1 MDLPQTAADFVKIKG
16 LKVNAVIGV
25 FDWERAIQQPLVI
38 DVSMATDIST
48 AAQSDDIKD
57 AINYKEVCDDITEL
71 CQQTKALLIE
81 RLAELIADHILQ
93 KYNTTQ
99 VKVSVA
105 KPTAIK
111 EADAVAVEIVRSS
124 KPQNK

>member
-1 MDLPQTAADFVKIKG
+1 MNKPQGSTDFVKIKG
-16 LKVNAVIGV
+16 LEVNAVIGV
-25 FDWERAIQQPLVI
+25 FDWERAIEQPLLI
-38 DVSMATDIST
+38 DVCMATDISE
-48 AAQSDDIKD
+48 AGKSDDIND

-81 RLAELIADHILQ
+81 RLAELIAAHILS

-99 VKVSVA
+99 VEVSVA

-111 EADAVAVEIVRSS
+111 AAEAVAVQITRTATTD
-124 KPQNK
+124 

>member
-1 MDLPQTAADFVKIKG
+1 MNKPQGNTDFVKIKG

-25 FDWERAIQQPLVI
+25 FDWERAIEQPLLI
-38 DVSMATDIST
+38 DVTMATDISK
-48 AAQSDDIKD
+48 AGKSDDIND

-81 RLAELIADHILQ
+81 RLAELIAAHILS

-99 VKVSVA
+99 VEVSVA
-105 KPTAIK
+105 KPTAISAA
-111 EADAVAVEIVRSS
+111 EAVTVQITRTATTD
-124 KPQNK
+124 

>member
-1 MDLPQTAADFVKIKG
+1 MNKPQGNTDFVKIKG

-25 FDWERAIQQPLVI
+25 FDWERAIEQPLLI
-38 DVSMATDIST
+38 DVCMTTDISE
-48 AAQSDDIKD
+48 AGKSDDIND

-81 RLAELIADHILQ
+81 RLAELIAAHILS

-99 VKVSVA
+99 VEVSVA
-105 KPTAIK
+105 KPTAISAA
-111 EADAVAVEIVRSS
+111 EAVAVQITRTATTD
-124 KPQNK
+124 

>member
-1 MDLPQTAADFVKIKG
+1 MNKPQGNTDFVKIKG

-25 FDWERAIQQPLVI
+25 FDWERAIEQPLLI
-38 DVSMATDIST
+38 DVTMATDISK
-48 AAQSDDIKD
+48 AGKSDDIND

-81 RLAELIADHILQ
+81 RLAELIAAHILS

-99 VKVSVA
+99 VEVSVA

-111 EADAVAVEIVRSS
+111 AAEAVAVQITRTATTD
-124 KPQNK
+124 

>member
-1 MDLPQTAADFVKIKG
+1 MNKPQGSTDFVKIKG

-25 FDWERAIQQPLVI
+25 FDWERAIEQPLLI
-38 DVSMATDIST
+38 DVCMTTDISE
-48 AAQSDDIKD
+48 AGKSDDIND

-81 RLAELIADHILQ
+81 RLAELIAAHILS

-99 VKVSVA
+99 VEVSVA
-105 KPTAIK
+105 KPTAISAA
-111 EADAVAVEIVRSS
+111 EAVAVQITRTATTD
-124 KPQNK
+124 

>member
-1 MDLPQTAADFVKIKG
+1 MNKPQGSTDFVKIKR
-16 LKVNAVIGV
+16 LEVNAVIGV
-25 FDWERAIQQPLVI
+25 FDWERAIEQPLLI
-38 DVSMATDIST
+38 DVSMATDISE
-48 AAQSDDIKD
+48 AGKSDDIND

-81 RLAELIADHILQ
+81 RLAELIAAHILS

-99 VKVSVA
+99 VEVSVA

-111 EADAVAVEIVRSS
+111 AAEAVAVQITRTAITD
-124 KPQNK
+124 

>member
-1 MDLPQTAADFVKIKG
+1 MNKPQGNTDFVKIKG

-25 FDWERAIQQPLVI
+25 FDWERAIEQPLLI
-38 DVSMATDIST
+38 DVSMATDISE
-48 AAQSDDIKD
+48 AGKSDDIND

-81 RLAELIADHILQ
+81 RLAELIAAHILS

-99 VKVSVA
+99 VEVSVA
-105 KPTAIK
+105 KPTAISAA
-111 EADAVAVEIVRSS
+111 EAVAVQITRTATTD
-124 KPQNK
+124 

>member
-1 MDLPQTAADFVKIKG
+1 MNKPQGNTDFVKIKG

-25 FDWERAIQQPLVI
+25 FDWERAIEQPLLI
-38 DVSMATDIST
+38 DVTMATDISK
-48 AAQSDDIKD
+48 AGKSDDIND

-81 RLAELIADHILQ
+81 RLAELIAAHILS

-99 VKVSVA
+99 VEVSVA
-105 KPTAIK
+105 KPTAISAA
-111 EADAVAVEIVRSS
+111 EAVAVQITRTATTD
-124 KPQNK
+124 

>member
-1 MDLPQTAADFVKIKG
+1 MNKPQGNTDFVKIKG

-25 FDWERAIQQPLVI
+25 FDWERAIEQPLLI
-38 DVSMATDIST
+38 DVTMGTDISK
-48 AAQSDDIKD
+48 AGKSDDIND

-81 RLAELIADHILQ
+81 RLAELIAAHILS

-99 VKVSVA
+99 VEVSVA
-105 KPTAIK
+105 KPTAISAA
-111 EADAVAVEIVRSS
+111 EAVAVQITRTATTD
-124 KPQNK
+124 

>member
-1 MDLPQTAADFVKIKG
+1 MNKPQGNTDFVKIKG

-25 FDWERAIQQPLVI
+25 FDWERAIEQPLLI
-38 DVSMATDIST
+38 DVCMATDISE
-48 AAQSDDIKD
+48 AGKSDDIND

-81 RLAELIADHILQ
+81 RLAELIAAHILS

-99 VKVSVA
+99 VEVSVA
-105 KPTAIK
+105 KPTAISAA
-111 EADAVAVEIVRSS
+111 EAVAVQITRTATTD
-124 KPQNK
+124 

>member
-1 MDLPQTAADFVKIKG
+1 MNKPQGSTDFVKIKG

-25 FDWERAIQQPLVI
+25 FDWERAIEQPLLI
-38 DVSMATDIST
+38 DVSMATDISE
-48 AAQSDDIKD
+48 AGKSDDIND

-81 RLAELIADHILQ
+81 RLAELIAAHILS

-99 VKVSVA
+99 VEVSVA

-111 EADAVAVEIVRSS
+111 AAEAVAVQITRTATVD
-124 KPQNK
+124 

>member
-1 MDLPQTAADFVKIKG
+1 MSEPQKNTDFVKVKG

-25 FDWERAIQQPLVI
+25 FDWEREIEQPLLI
-38 DVSMATDIST
+38 DVSMATDISK
-48 AAQSDDIKD
+48 AGKSDDIED

-71 CQQTKALLIE
+71 CQQTKAMLIE
-81 RLAELIADHILQ
+81 RLAELIAEHILT

-99 VKVSVA
+99 VEVSVA

-111 EADAVAVEIVRSS
+111 EADAVAVQIIRTSAAS
-124 KPQNK
+124 

>member
-1 MDLPQTAADFVKIKG
+1 MNKPQGNTDFVKIKG

-25 FDWERAIQQPLVI
+25 FDWERAIEQPLLI
-38 DVSMATDIST
+38 DVSMATDISE
-48 AAQSDDIKD
+48 AGRSDDIND

-81 RLAELIADHILQ
+81 RLAELIAAHILS

-99 VKVSVA
+99 VEVSVA
-105 KPTAIK
+105 KPTAISAA
-111 EADAVAVEIVRSS
+111 EAVAVQITRTATTD
-124 KPQNK
+124 

>member
-1 MDLPQTAADFVKIKG
+1 MNKPATASDFVKIKG

-25 FDWERAIQQPLVI
+25 FDWERAIEQPLII
-38 DVSMATDIST
+38 DVTMATDISQ
-48 AAQSDDIKD
+48 AAKSDDIKD
-57 AINYKEVCDDITEL
+57 AVNYKSVCDDITEL

-81 RLAELIADHILQ
+81 RLAELIAEHILT
-93 KYNTTQ
+93 KYNTDQ
-99 VKVSVA
+99 VEVSVA

-124 KPQNK
+124 ASD

>member
-1 MDLPQTAADFVKIKG
+1 MNKPQGSTDFVKIKG

-25 FDWERAIQQPLVI
+25 FDWERAIEQPLLI
-38 DVSMATDIST
+38 DVSMATDISE
-48 AAQSDDIKD
+48 AGKSDDIND

-81 RLAELIADHILQ
+81 RLAELIAAHILS

-99 VKVSVA
+99 VEVSVA
-105 KPTAIK
+105 KPTAITAA
-111 EADAVAVEIVRSS
+111 EAVAVQITRTATVD
-124 KPQNK
+124 

>member
-1 MDLPQTAADFVKIKG
+1 MNKPQGNTDFVKIKG

-25 FDWERAIQQPLVI
+25 FDWERAIEQPLLI
-38 DVSMATDIST
+38 DVTMATDISK
-48 AAQSDDIKD
+48 AGKSDDIND

-81 RLAELIADHILQ
+81 RLAELIAAHILS

-99 VKVSVA
+99 VEVSVA
-105 KPTAIK
+105 KPTAISAA
-111 EADAVAVEIVRSS
+111 EAVAVQITRAATTD
-124 KPQNK
+124 

>member
-1 MDLPQTAADFVKIKG
+1 MNKPQGSTDFVKIKG

-25 FDWERAIQQPLVI
+25 FDWERAIEQPLLI
-38 DVSMATDIST
+38 DVSMATDISE
-48 AAQSDDIKD
+48 AGKSDDIND

-81 RLAELIADHILQ
+81 RLAELIAAHILS
-93 KYNTTQ
+93 KYNTIQ
-99 VKVSVA
+99 VEVSVA

-111 EADAVAVEIVRSS
+111 AAEAVAVQITRTATTD
-124 KPQNK
+124 

>member
-1 MDLPQTAADFVKIKG
+1 MNKPQGSTDFVKIKG

-25 FDWERAIQQPLVI
+25 FDWERAIEQPLLI
-38 DVSMATDIST
+38 DVCMATDISK
-48 AAQSDDIKD
+48 AGKSDDIND

-81 RLAELIADHILQ
+81 RLAELIAAHILS

-99 VKVSVA
+99 VEVSVA

-111 EADAVAVEIVRSS
+111 AAEAVAVQITRTATTD
-124 KPQNK
+124 

>member
-1 MDLPQTAADFVKIKG
+1 MNKPQGSTDFVKIKG

-25 FDWERAIQQPLVI
+25 FDWERAIEQPLLI
-38 DVSMATDIST
+38 DVTMATDISK
-48 AAQSDDIKD
+48 AGKSDDIND

-81 RLAELIADHILQ
+81 RLAELIAAHILS

-99 VKVSVA
+99 VEVSVA
-105 KPTAIK
+105 KPTAISAA
-111 EADAVAVEIVRSS
+111 EAVAVQITRTATTD
-124 KPQNK
+124 

>member
-1 MDLPQTAADFVKIKG
+1 MNKPQGSTDFVKIKG

-25 FDWERAIQQPLVI
+25 FDWERAIEQPLLI
-38 DVSMATDIST
+38 DVSMVTDISE
-48 AAQSDDIKD
+48 AGRSDDIND

-81 RLAELIADHILQ
+81 RLAELIAAHILS

-99 VKVSVA
+99 VEVSVA

-111 EADAVAVEIVRSS
+111 AAEAVAVQITRTATTD
-124 KPQNK
+124 

>member
-1 MDLPQTAADFVKIKG
+1 MNKPQGSTDFVKIKG

-25 FDWERAIQQPLVI
+25 FDWERAIEQPLLI
-38 DVSMATDIST
+38 DVSIATDISE
-48 AAQSDDIKD
+48 AGKSDDIND

-81 RLAELIADHILQ
+81 RLAELIAAHILS

-99 VKVSVA
+99 VEVSVA

-111 EADAVAVEIVRSS
+111 AAEAVAVQITRTATTD
-124 KPQNK
+124 

>member
-1 MDLPQTAADFVKIKG
+1 MNKPQGSTDFVKIKG
-16 LKVNAVIGV
+16 LEVNAVIGV
-25 FDWERAIQQPLVI
+25 FDWERAIEQPLLI
-38 DVSMATDIST
+38 DVCMTTDISE
-48 AAQSDDIKD
+48 AGKSDDIND

-81 RLAELIADHILQ
+81 RLAELIAAHILS

-99 VKVSVA
+99 VEVSVA

-111 EADAVAVEIVRSS
+111 AAEAVAVQIARTATTD
-124 KPQNK
+124 

>member
-1 MDLPQTAADFVKIKG
+1 MNKPQGSTDFVKIKG
-16 LKVNAVIGV
+16 LEVNAVIGV
-25 FDWERAIQQPLVI
+25 FDWERAIEQPLLI
-38 DVSMATDIST
+38 DVSMTTDISE
-48 AAQSDDIKD
+48 AGKSDDIND

-81 RLAELIADHILQ
+81 RLAELIAAHILS

-99 VKVSVA
+99 VEVSVA

-111 EADAVAVEIVRSS
+111 AAEAVAVQITRTATVD
-124 KPQNK
+124 

>member
-1 MDLPQTAADFVKIKG
+1 MNKPQGSTDFVKIKG

-25 FDWERAIQQPLVI
+25 FDWERAIEQPLLI
-38 DVSMATDIST
+38 DVSMATDISEVGK
-48 AAQSDDIKD
+48 SDDIND

-81 RLAELIADHILQ
+81 RLAELIAAHILS

-99 VKVSVA
+99 VEVSVA

-111 EADAVAVEIVRSS
+111 AAEAVAVQITRTATVD
-124 KPQNK
+124 

>member
-1 MDLPQTAADFVKIKG
+1 MNKPQGSTDFVKIKG
-16 LKVNAVIGV
+16 LKVDAIIGV
-25 FDWERAIQQPLVI
+25 FDWERAIEQPLLI
-38 DVSMATDIST
+38 DVSMATDISE
-48 AAQSDDIKD
+48 AGKSDDIND

-81 RLAELIADHILQ
+81 RLAELIAAHILS

-99 VKVSVA
+99 VEVSVA

-111 EADAVAVEIVRSS
+111 DADAVAVQITRIATTD
-124 KPQNK
+124 

>member
-1 MDLPQTAADFVKIKG
+1 MNKPQGSTDFVKIKG

-25 FDWERAIQQPLVI
+25 FDWERAIEQPLLI
-38 DVSMATDIST
+38 DVCMATDISE
-48 AAQSDDIKD
+48 AGKSDDIND

-81 RLAELIADHILQ
+81 RLAELIAAHILS

-99 VKVSVA
+99 VEVSVA

-111 EADAVAVEIVRSS
+111 AAEAVAVQIIRTATTD
-124 KPQNK
+124 

>member
-1 MDLPQTAADFVKIKG
+1 MNKPQGSTDFVKIKG
-16 LKVNAVIGV
+16 LEVNAVIGV
-25 FDWERAIQQPLVI
+25 FDWERAIEQPLLI
-38 DVSMATDIST
+38 DVSMATDISE
-48 AAQSDDIKD
+48 AGKSDDIND

-81 RLAELIADHILQ
+81 RLAELIAAHILS

-99 VKVSVA
+99 VEVSVA

-111 EADAVAVEIVRSS
+111 AAEAVAVQITRTATVD
-124 KPQNK
+124 

>member
-1 MDLPQTAADFVKIKG
+1 MNKPQGSTDFVKIKG
-16 LKVNAVIGV
+16 LEVNAVIGV
-25 FDWERAIQQPLVI
+25 FDWERAIEQPLLI
-38 DVSMATDIST
+38 DVSMATDISE
-48 AAQSDDIKD
+48 AGKSDDIND

-81 RLAELIADHILQ
+81 RLAELIAAHILS

-99 VKVSVA
+99 VEVSVA

-111 EADAVAVEIVRSS
+111 DADAVAVQITRIAT
-124 KPQNK
+124 PD

>member
-1 MDLPQTAADFVKIKG
+1 MNKPQGNTDFVKIKG

-25 FDWERAIQQPLVI
+25 FDWERAIEQPLLI
-38 DVSMATDIST
+38 DVTMATDISK
-48 AAQSDDIKD
+48 AGKSDDIND

-81 RLAELIADHILQ
+81 RLAELIAVHILS

-99 VKVSVA
+99 VEVSVA
-105 KPTAIK
+105 KPTAISAA
-111 EADAVAVEIVRSS
+111 EAVAVQITRTATTD
-124 KPQNK
+124 

>member
-1 MDLPQTAADFVKIKG
+1 MNKPQGSTDFVKIKG

-25 FDWERAIQQPLVI
+25 FDWERAIEQPLLI
-38 DVSMATDIST
+38 DVSMATDISE
-48 AAQSDDIKD
+48 AGRSDDIND

-81 RLAELIADHILQ
+81 RLAELIAAHILS

-99 VKVSVA
+99 VEVSVA

-111 EADAVAVEIVRSS
+111 AAEAVAVQITRTATVD
-124 KPQNK
+124 

>member
-1 MDLPQTAADFVKIKG
+1 MNKPQGSTDFVKIKG

-25 FDWERAIQQPLVI
+25 FDWERAIEQPLLI
-38 DVSMATDIST
+38 DVSMATDISE
-48 AAQSDDIKD
+48 AGKSDDIND

-81 RLAELIADHILQ
+81 RLAELIAAHILS

-99 VKVSVA
+99 VEVSVA

-111 EADAVAVEIVRSS
+111 AAEAVAVQIARTATTD
-124 KPQNK
+124 

>member
-1 MDLPQTAADFVKIKG
+1 MNKPQGSTDFVKIKG

-25 FDWERAIQQPLVI
+25 FDWERAIEQPLLI
-38 DVSMATDIST
+38 DVSMATDISE
-48 AAQSDDIKD
+48 AGKSDDIND

-81 RLAELIADHILQ
+81 RLAELIAAHILS

-99 VKVSVA
+99 VEVSVA

-111 EADAVAVEIVRSS
+111 AAEAVAVQITRTAITD
-124 KPQNK
+124 

>member
-1 MDLPQTAADFVKIKG
+1 MNKPQGNTDFVKIKG

-25 FDWERAIQQPLVI
+25 FDWERAIEQPLLI
-38 DVSMATDIST
+38 DVTMATDISK
-48 AAQSDDIKD
+48 AGKSDDIND

-81 RLAELIADHILQ
+81 RLAELIAAHILS

-99 VKVSVA
+99 VEVSVA
-105 KPTAIK
+105 KPTAISAA
-111 EADAVAVEIVRSS
+111 EAVAVQITRTATIG
-124 KPQNK
+124 